1 MWHRA
6 SFWQPLQPWFIKETA
21 FFFAKAQNLRIRLVP
36 DSGNEYRI
44 YAQNFVLAQ
53 SFSCSTEL
61 LFTGTQ
67 SFCIPVPVFPT
78 ARYHRE
84 IPLSPYAA
92 FATCIFSSK
101 IVQKLQKPAV
111 LPCKISSKDRFVF
124 SDTQSMRFF
133 RVFFCLIFLVA
144 GLSFLFPN
152 SRFSGAVPADGDD
165 YSTYY
170 SLKKKKRFYNTFFIC
185 PETVKTPF
193 KSDSYYVVTKE
204 EFYSLLDWKDL
215 PLLLNNDIFAFYGN
229 PRSKKM
235 GILGEHS
242 LEDLEPIL
250 LEYAGAYDAANGES
264 RGVIPAL
271 YLIYGTCL
279 PEGKIGY
286 LPENIVKKYIDYA
299 AQRGWLVFLDHQ
311 IGRYSVES
319 AMEKLLHF
327 LKYPNVHLALDPEW
341 STDRPMEVTGSI
353 TGEELNS
360 AQKIMSDY
368 ISSHNI
374 PGNRILVVHQFKPM
388 MIKNPSVVSGNFT
401 SVNLVH
407 CADGFGNPPLKRLT
421 YKNNTK
427 IKNMP
432 VKAFKLFFKGPVE
445 GAGYDDPLMTP
456 EEVYTLEPKPRVIM
470 YQ

>member
-1 MWHRA
+1 MGC
-6 SFWQPLQPWFIKETA
+6 
-21 FFFAKAQNLRIRLVP
+21 IR
-36 DSGNEYRI
+36 
-44 YAQNFVLAQ
+44 
-53 SFSCSTEL
+53 
-61 LFTGTQ
+61 
-67 SFCIPVPVFPT
+67 VPVFPT

-144 GLSFLFPN
+144 GFSFSFPN

-388 MIKNPSVVSGNFT
+388 MIKNSSVVSGNFT

-427 IKNMP
+427 IKSMP

>member
-1 MWHRA
+1 MNTVFMHRA
-6 SFWQPLQPWFIKETA
+6 SSLGT
-21 FFFAKAQNLRIRLVP
+21 
-36 DSGNEYRI
+36 G
-44 YAQNFVLAQ
+44 
-53 SFSCSTEL
+53 
-61 LFTGTQ
+61 LFPFRTQ
-67 SFCIPVPVFPT
+67 SFCIRVPVFPT

-101 IVQKLQKPAV
+101 IVQNLQKPAV

-144 GLSFLFPN
+144 GFSFSFPN

-388 MIKNPSVVSGNFT
+388 MIKNSSVVSGNFT

-427 IKNMP
+427 IKSMP